1 MKKLKIFFMIVIFLI
16 TFFLVNRLVEPKY
29 STDLEEGSMTSA
41 YYKEDKNHE
50 LIILGDCEVYANI
63 SPMVMYE
70 EQGITSYVRGN
81 SRQMMWQSYF
91 ILEETLKYEKPR
103 TVLLSIGGMK
113 NSEEEEAYNRLCI
126 DQMKWSKQKVDI
138 IKNSLTKDES
148 FLSYVFPVLRYHDR
162 ITELSKEDFYYFFKT
177 KQNTYNGF
185 LINKEIKPVQNLP
198 AKQKLANYK
207 FCDKSYEYLDKI
219 TNLCKENDIEL
230 ILAKMPAAYPYW
242 YDEYEKQIVDYAK
255 NNNLKYIN
263 FIDKTDEIG
272 IDYKQDTYDAGLHLN
287 LTGATKL
294 SKYLAQVL
302 KNESNRITDFR
313 QNEEINQIY
322 SKKLEQYK
330 EVIK

>member
-1 MKKLKIFFMIVIFLI
+1 MKKIKLFFVLAIFLI
-16 TFFLVNRLVEPKY
+16 TFLIVNRLVQPKY
-29 STDLEEGSMTSA
+29 STDLEEGSMTAA
-41 YYKEDKNHE
+41 YYKEEKNHE
-50 LIILGDCEVYANI
+50 LIVLGDCEVYANI

-81 SRQMMWQSYF
+81 SQQMMWQSYF
-91 ILEETLKYEKPR
+91 ILEETLKYEKPEV
-103 TVLLSIGGMK
+103 VLLSIGGMK
-113 NSEEEEAYNRLCI
+113 NSEENEAYNRLCI
-126 DQMKWSKQKVDI
+126 DQMKWSKQKLDI

-162 ITELSKEDFYYFFKT
+162 ITELKKEDFEYFFKT

-185 LINKEIKPVQNLP
+185 LINKGVKPVENLP
-198 AKQKLANYK
+198 AKRKLANYK
-207 FCDKSYEYLDKI
+207 FCDKCYEYLDKI
-219 TNLCKENDIEL
+219 TNLCKENNIEL

-242 YDEYEKQIVDYAK
+242 YNEYEEQITDYAK
-255 NNNLKYIN
+255 KNNLKYIN

-272 IDYKQDTYDAGLHLN
+272 IDYKSDTYDAGLHLN

-302 KNESNRITDFR
+302 KNESDRIKDYR

-322 SKKLEQYK
+322 SKKLEEYK
-330 EVIK
+330 EIIK